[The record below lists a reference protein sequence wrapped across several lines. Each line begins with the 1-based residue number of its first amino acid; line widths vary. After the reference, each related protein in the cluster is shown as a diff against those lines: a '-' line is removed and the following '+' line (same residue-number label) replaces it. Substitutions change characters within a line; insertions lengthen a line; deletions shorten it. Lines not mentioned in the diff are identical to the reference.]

1 MNFMK
6 CVLVISAHFSTQLK
20 TKCNNVEKCSHL
32 CLFNLTFSFFQEKSK
47 SFKNSLFIDIYIY
60 SCVLHVMVDA
70 KICIYLIIYSKIMHI
85 GTWWRNGNGA
95 KTKMQHA

>member
-1 MNFMK
+1 MRACNIGSFW
-6 CVLVISAHFSTQLK
+6 HSTENKMQQCRKVFASL
-20 TKCNNVEKCSHL
+20 SIQ
-32 CLFNLTFSFFQEKSK
+32 FDFSFFQEKSK

-85 GTWWRNGNGA
+85 GTWWRNGDGA